1 MTRRL
6 KLLIMAT
13 AIALIATA
21 CAGDSDDAGGFDE
34 TAAEFERTAL
44 DGADDSPQATAAASE
59 ESDFALGDGG
69 ADTEVPA
76 DPTAQADDDLG
87 TGGIDP
93 VNPIDLGRDIIYTA
107 TISVEV
113 NDVAAASREASQIM
127 QSFGGLLFGQET
139 QGGPDAR
146 TTLTFR
152 VLPTDFAEAL
162 DRLGSIGSVR
172 DQRVSADDV
181 TERVVDLQSR
191 INTAAASVERLQAL
205 LAGATNINDVAE
217 LENQLLQRET
227 SLETLR
233 GQLRT
238 VQDQVDLATITLTIT
253 EATIRPE
260 ISVRVTSYPGE
271 DDQGLSCP
279 GTDALT
285 VDEGTVTTVCF
296 EIRNTG
302 DSPLTEITLNDP
314 VLEVTLEDLEPVF
327 IQPEAVLEPGQS
339 AIYFLELP
347 AEQTLRLQTRVG
359 AVALDDEGEPI
370 PGRTVADTA
379 TATIQA
385 VDPGGVPTFA
395 DGIESSWNAL
405 VYIVQ
410 LLVLAIGAIIP
421 FVWIL
426 GVFWLWRRWRA
437 NRATPV
443 VTVPSVE
450 DTEDD
455 THEEDDPELV
465 DA

>member
-1 MTRRL
+1 MKRHLKILTMT
-6 KLLIMAT
+6 IT
-13 AIALIATA
+13 IALVASA
-21 CAGDSDDAGGFDE
+21 CAGSGDDAATFEE
-34 TAAEFERTAL
+34 TAATFARS
-44 DGADDSPQATAAASE
+44 DGADGGQAIE
-59 ESDFALGDGG
+59 GESDFAFGDEPA
-69 ADTEVPA
+69 ADLESPSE
-76 DPTAQADDDLG
+76 PTAQADDDLG

-107 TISVEV
+107 TVTVEV
-113 NDVAAASREASQIM
+113 NDVAAASREATQIM

-146 TTLTFR
+146 TTLIFR

-172 DQRVSADDV
+172 DQRISADDV

-227 SLETLR
+227 NLETLR

-253 EATIRPE
+253 EAVIRPE
-260 ISVRVTSYPGE
+260 ISVSVTSYPGE

-279 GTDALT
+279 GANALT
-285 VDEGTVTTVCF
+285 VDEGTITTVCF
-296 EIRNTG
+296 EIRNSG
-302 DSPLTEITLNDP
+302 DSPLTEITLADP
-314 VLEVTLEDLEPVF
+314 VLEVSLEDLEPVF
-327 IQPEAVLEPGQS
+327 IQPADILEPGQS
-339 AIYFLELP
+339 AVYFLELP
-347 AEQTLRLQTRVG
+347 ADQTLRLQTRVG
-359 AVALDDEGEPI
+359 AVALDDAGEPI

-395 DGIESSWNAL
+395 DGVESSWNAL
-405 VYIVQ
+405 VFVAQ
-410 LLVLAIGAIIP
+410 LLVLAIGAVLP
-421 FVWIL
+421 FIWIL
-426 GVFWLWRRWRA
+426 GVFWLWRRWRIGRNA
-437 NRATPV
+437 PTV
-443 VTVPSVE
+443 VVQTAE
-450 DTEDD
+450 QGDD
-455 THEEDDPELV
+455 GSSEEDDPELV